1 MGIATPAAQSLT
13 TVSTETPILF
23 TAVTDP
29 VSAEL
34 VKSMKKP
41 EGLATGTSDMSPI
54 KKQVSLLRKVMPKVK
69 RVGIMYT
76 TSERN
81 SEVQVKQ
88 AKKIFQEAGIKTS
101 VKGISST
108 NDVQDTAKSLM
119 SKTEVL
125 FVPTD
130 NIIAS
135 SVTLLGNLSK
145 ELKVPVVG
153 GSADMVPSGLLFSYG
168 ADYEALGCQ
177 TARQAVKILKGKD
190 VAKVPSEYPQ
200 NLKVVVN
207 EDMAKELGIDVSSIK
222 NNK

>member
-1 MGIATPAAQSLT
+1 
-13 TVSTETPILF
+13 
-23 TAVTDP
+23 
-29 VSAEL
+29 
-34 VKSMKKP
+34 
-41 EGLATGTSDMSPI
+41 
-54 KKQVSLLRKVMPKVK
+54 
-69 RVGIMYT
+69 
-76 TSERN
+76 
-81 SEVQVKQ
+81 
-88 AKKIFQEAGIKTS
+88 
-101 VKGISST
+101 
-108 NDVQDTAKSLM
+108 M

-168 ADYEALGCQ
+168 ADYEALGRQ